1 MDVFLY
7 KVGQGFPTAAAKKNQ
22 NAGVSSQPAKPD
34 TAAGAGPSL
43 RFADLRESLAAAPAI
58 NEEKV
63 AKIGDA
69 IRSGRYEADAR
80 NAASKLLDMEF
91 RLP

>member
-22 NAGVSSQPAKPD
+22 NAGVSPQPAQAN
-34 TAAGAGPSL
+34 AAAGPSL
-43 RFADLRESLAAAPAI
+43 RFADLRESLASAPVI
-58 NEEKV
+58 DESKV
-63 AKIGDA
+63 AKVSGA
-69 IRSGRYEADAR
+69 LQAGRYEVDSR
-80 NAASKLLDMEF
+80 QAAAKLLELER